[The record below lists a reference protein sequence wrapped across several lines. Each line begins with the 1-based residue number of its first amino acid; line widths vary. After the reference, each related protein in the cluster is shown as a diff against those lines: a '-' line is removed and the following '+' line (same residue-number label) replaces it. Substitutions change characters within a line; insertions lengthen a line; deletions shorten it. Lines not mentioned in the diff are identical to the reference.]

1 MKKTVLEPLI
11 SDESVIVQF
20 SGDALIDKTLSVTVP
35 DGYAAFV
42 FADEKVQFRIQP
54 CAEKKLS
61 AYGKELNGKKCFVAF
76 VRTKPVPPLAWGFG
90 NIQVNNERLKEAYRV
105 GANGS
110 YAVELVQPPKL
121 IAQFGREDNITA
133 EKLRERTISVVKNIG
148 TALLGTYFAGTD
160 ISVFEIAS
168 CTAELRAKFLAALQ
182 GEPIF
187 ADLGFAVKNLTVDG
201 IHVNEEDLALIR
213 SRINAP
219 EQSRKQTAEAQEKFA
234 EDILR
239 RLDEKFERLRAQME
253 RGNDSPDWEREMQRM
268 REKLTADLSE
278 LLGGRLQEMQDI
290 LADSLDERLQELM
303 PLKELA
309 KNGPG
314 GENITAKNIIAGA
327 RDGEEFVPAVAMLY
341 TNIEENLIK
350 KFRLRHE
357 REKFVMDYEEYE
369 ELSKTARLADGR
381 YLLRRYD
388 KRTGRYQ
395 IIMPRVVEEGENG
408 KPEVVEMLPV
418 VRFLKAGLN
427 TEQALRANGYWTAF
441 NKIRHRSEENS
452 RYLQGRFAGVEEER
466 AYLQAALQFFTEH
479 GLYTKE

>member
-35 DGYAAFV
+35 DGDAAFV

-253 RGNDSPDWEREMQRM
+253 RANDSPDWEREMQRM

-278 LLGGRLQEMQDI
+278 QLGGRLQEMQDI
-290 LADSLDERLQELM
+290 LADRLDERLQELM
-303 PLKELA
+303 PL
-309 KNGPG
+309 
-314 GENITAKNIIAGA
+314 
-327 RDGEEFVPAVAMLY
+327 
-341 TNIEENLIK
+341 
-350 KFRLRHE
+350 
-357 REKFVMDYEEYE
+357 
-369 ELSKTARLADGR
+369 
-381 YLLRRYD
+381 
-388 KRTGRYQ
+388 
-395 IIMPRVVEEGENG
+395 
-408 KPEVVEMLPV
+408 
-418 VRFLKAGLN
+418 
-427 TEQALRANGYWTAF
+427 
-441 NKIRHRSEENS
+441 
-452 RYLQGRFAGVEEER
+452 
-466 AYLQAALQFFTEH
+466 
-479 GLYTKE
+479 